1 MKPPGRDEVLE
12 SLRAHKQV
20 LAERFG
26 VTSISLY
33 GSVARDQA
41 TENSDIDIL
50 ASFEEPATSRTYFGL
65 QFYIEDLLGR
75 SVDLVTD
82 KALRPE
88 LRPYV
93 EREAINV

>member
-12 SLRAHKQV
+12 SLRSHKQT

-26 VTSISLY
+26 VTSIALY

-50 ASFEEPATSRTYFGL
+50 VEFGSPPNFKNYFDVHEFL
-65 QFYIEDLLGR
+65 EDVLGR
-75 SVDLVTD
+75 AVDMASIVEIRKEIL
-82 KALRPE
+82 
-88 LRPYV
+88 PYIKKDT
-93 EREAINV
+93 INV

>member
-1 MKPPGRDEVLE
+1 MKPLARDEVLE
-12 SLRAHKQV
+12 ALRAHKQI

-26 VTSISLY
+26 VTGISLY
-33 GSVARDQA
+33 GSVARNQA
-41 TENSDIDIL
+41 TEDSDIDIL
-50 ASFEEPATSRTYFGL
+50 VRFHGPATSRAYFGL
-65 QFYIEDLLGR
+65 QFYIEDLLHS

-88 LRPYV
+88 LRSYV

>member
-12 SLRAHKQV
+12 SLRSHKQI

-26 VTSISLY
+26 VTSIALY

-50 ASFEEPATSRTYFGL
+50 VEFVSPPNFKNYFDVHEFL
-65 QFYIEDLLGR
+65 EDVLGR
-75 SVDLVTD
+75 AVDMASIVEIRKEIL
-82 KALRPE
+82 
-88 LRPYV
+88 PYIKKDT
-93 EREAINV
+93 INV